1 MHLCMAEYYIPGK
14 KRGVPLEETWEKFLK
29 DSYELIR
36 AQESGDGD
44 ADTYEKQR
52 ELGLDMIQQYYAE
65 YGNDPHW
72 DVISPEQR
80 FRALI
85 PSLLDPTV
93 AVAENVGTLD
103 LVVRDMN
110 DGSIR
115 LIDHKNVASIQYAHL
130 AIDDQSGTYIA
141 LGTHV
146 LRDLELIG
154 PKEAIKGMEYN
165 FLRKAKA
172 DVRPINADGMRTNK
186 PQKKHYIETLAS
198 ADTEFVDYA
207 AAHSAYSKMT
217 LTQLQAEAEKTGVY
231 VFGEVSEKQPTRN
244 LYRHWVPRTKAERNA
259 QIKHIAADVQ
269 VMDLY
274 RSGKLPITKNST
286 DRCPYDCD
294 FFDLCEIA
302 ESDPKGEKEFISMA
316 FSRRDPYFDHREG
329 AENSKA
335 SVAAD
340 SRTKEAATN
349 G

>member
-52 ELGLDMIQQYYAE
+52 ELGLDMIQQYYAK
-65 YGNDPHW
+65 YGSDPHW

-93 AVAENVGTLD
+93 PVAENVGTLD

-115 LIDHKNVASIQYAHL
+115 LVDHKNVASIQWLHL
-130 AIDDQSGTYIA
+130 SIDDQAGTYIA
-141 LGTHV
+141 LGTHI
-146 LRDLELIG
+146 LRDMGLIG
-154 PKEAIKGMEYN
+154 EKEAIKGMEYN

-172 DVRPINADGMRTNK
+172 DIRPMNAAGKRCNK
-186 PQKKHYIETLAS
+186 PQKAHFVEQINASIGNDTL
-198 ADTEFVDYA
+198 TK
-207 AAHSAYSKMT
+207 KMT
-217 LTQLQAEAEKTGVY
+217 LVQLQNLADELDLV
-231 VFGEVSEKQPTRN
+231 VLGEVSEKQPAIN
-244 LYRHWVPRTKAERNA
+244 LYRHWVPRTKGERNA
-259 QIKHIAADVQ
+259 QIRHIAADVQ
-269 VMDLY
+269 VMNLY
-274 RSGKLPITKNST
+274 RSGQLPITKNST
-286 DRCPYDCD
+286 EKCPHDCD
-294 FFDLCEIA
+294 FFDLCELA
-302 ESDPKGEKEFISMA
+302 ESDPRGAKELMDMA
-316 FSRRDPYFDHREG
+316 FSRRDPYHDHREG

-340 SRTKEAATN
+340 TRVKEEATN